1 MTERLYYTDS
11 FLREFD
17 AQALECKPA
26 GERFEVVLD
35 RTAFYPASGGQPHD
49 TGRLGEA
56 EVLEVF
62 EREDNAVVHVTDRA
76 VARGPVRGAIDWER
90 RFDHIQQHTGQHLI
104 SAAFLELF
112 RFPTVS
118 FHLGRDVSTID
129 LAAPS
134 VVPRHLE
141 EAERLANRAIFEDR
155 PVRVSFASAA
165 QLAEAGIRKA
175 VERAGLLR
183 VVEIEGFDRQPC
195 GGTHAQRTGQVGL
208 LLLRRLEKQKQN
220 WRVEFVCGFRAWRV
234 ARRDYAALGEAAGAI
249 SCGLPEVPAMVAKA
263 LEERQAAQRERQRLL
278 ERLAEME
285 ARTLA
290 ASGGGR
296 GRACLRR
303 RRRGLRAPGGSE
315 TRGAAGNPGAA
326 RDARRRA
333 RGFRAVGGNGGGYER
348 VAARNAG
355 ARGRE
360 GRRVEGFCAGH
371 GGGRGAPRRNFA
383 FCARTARVSL
393 FAGGAVVEG
402 VAAVC

>member
-17 AQALECKPA
+17 ARVLECRPA

-62 EREDNAVVHVTDRA
+62 EREDNTVVHVTDRA

-112 RFPTVS
+112 RFSTVS

-234 ARRDYAALGEAAGAI
+234 ARRDYAALSEAAGAI
-249 SCGLPEVPAMVAKA
+249 SCGLPEVPAMVAKT

-290 ASGGGR
+290 ASCGGTVEHVFEDADAGY
-296 GRACLRR
+296 LR
-303 RRRGLRAPGGSE
+303 L
-315 TRGAAGNPGAA
+315 
-326 RDARRRA
+326 
-333 RGFRAVGGNGGGYER
+333 
-348 VAARNAG
+348 VAARLAAQLGTRALLGTRAGGHVVFAQSAGMAGDMNALLRETLARAGGKGGGSKDFAQGTVPDG
-355 ARGRE
+355 ARLEEILRSARE
-360 GRRVEGFCAGH
+360 RLGSASSP
-371 GGGRGAPRRNFA
+371 GAR
-383 FCARTARVSL
+383 
-393 FAGGAVVEG
+393 
-402 VAAVC
+402 

>member
-17 AQALECKPA
+17 GQALECRPA

-76 VARGPVRGAIDWER
+76 VARGQVRGAIDWER

-175 VERAGLLR
+175 VERAGQLR

-195 GGTHAQRTGQVGL
+195 GGTHAHRTGQVGL

-234 ARRDYAALGEAAGAI
+234 ARRDYAALSEAAGAI

-290 ASGGGR
+290 ASCGGRVEHVFEDADAGYLRLVAARLAAQPGTRALLGTRAGGHVVFAQSAGMAGDMNALLRETLARAGGKGGGSKDFAQ
-296 GRACLRR
+296 GMV
-303 RRRGLRAPGGSE
+303 PD
-315 TRGAAGNPGAA
+315 AA
-326 RDARRRA
+326 RLEEILRSAR
-333 RGFRAVGGNGGGYER
+333 ER
-348 VAARNAG
+348 VASASSPG
-355 ARGRE
+355 AR
-360 GRRVEGFCAGH
+360 
-371 GGGRGAPRRNFA
+371 
-383 FCARTARVSL
+383 
-393 FAGGAVVEG
+393 
-402 VAAVC
+402 